1 MQIML
6 PKNATF
12 NNKKDGFYTE
22 DELVLLHQLEN
33 GLLPT
38 KTNEEVMENLRK
50 VLKLDEV

>member
-1 MQIML
+1 MQITL

-38 KTNEEVMENLRK
+38 KTHEQVMIDLRRE
-50 VLKLDEV
+50 LKLDEV